1 MKRIIMYLL
10 TFSSVLA
17 GMAQSLH
24 LRTAAPVIALA
35 NEPAAKLVADAP
47 LPASLAQGRVV
58 IQYYA
63 QNLRILPVYGSGA
76 LDVSP
81 RIGHLHV
88 TVDDAPWH
96 WADGSNEPLIV
107 NGLAPGPHHILLELA
122 DPTHKVIDSKAVS
135 FVIPEVTGGIH
146 AHHAG
151 SEIHG
156 TVATSTIIPA
166 ATPLTAREFNGPA
179 PVVPLDSEP
188 APVLVVDQPLAE
200 PLATGRVIVQYRTQH
215 LRILPAFGTA
225 ALSVSPRIGH
235 IHVTVDGGP
244 WRWADSSNEP
254 IIIVG
259 MKPGPH
265 KILVELVDP
274 THKTITQQTISF
286 TVPEASLY
294 HGATDHVIQ
303 RK

>member
-1 MKRIIMYLL
+1 MKHIVMYFL

-24 LRTAAPVIALA
+24 VRTTAPVVALA
-35 NEPAAKLVADAP
+35 NEPAAKLVVDPP
-47 LPASLAQGRVV
+47 LPGSLAQGRVV
-58 IQYYA
+58 IQYFA
-63 QNLRILPVYGSGA
+63 ENLRILPVYGKAA

-107 NGLAPGPHHILLELA
+107 NGLTPGPHHILLELA
-122 DPTHKVIDSKAVS
+122 DPTHKVIDSKTVS
-135 FVIPEVTGGIH
+135 FVIPEVTGGAH

-151 SEIHG
+151 SDIQG
-156 TVATSTIIPA
+156 STATVPAVIPV
-166 ATPLTAREFNGPA
+166 TAREARGPA
-179 PVVPLDSEP
+179 PIVPLATQP
-188 APVLVVDQPLAE
+188 APKLMVDQPLTE
-200 PLATGRVIVQYRTQH
+200 PLSAGRVIVQYRTEN
-215 LRILPAFGTA
+215 LRILSAFGPA
-225 ALSVSPRIGH
+225 ALEVSPRIGH

-286 TVPEASLY
+286 TVPEVSSP
-294 HGATDHVIQ
+294 HH
-303 RK
+303 

>member
-10 TFSSVLA
+10 TFTSVLA
-17 GMAQSLH
+17 GMAQSLNV
-24 LRTAAPVIALA
+24 RTAAPVIALA
-35 NEPAAKLVADAP
+35 NEPAPKLVVDDP
-47 LPASLAQGRVV
+47 LPGSLAQGRVV

-63 QNLRILPVYGSGA
+63 ENLRILPVYGSGA
-76 LDVSP
+76 LTVSP

-107 NGLAPGPHHILLELA
+107 NGLTPGPHKILLQLA
-122 DPTHKVIDSKAVS
+122 DPTHKVIESKTVS
-135 FVIPEVTGGIH
+135 FVIPEVTGGAH
-146 AHHAG
+146 AHHHTG

-156 TVATSTIIPA
+156 TTVTETINT
-166 ATPLTAREFNGPA
+166 TPLTAREFSGPA
-179 PVVPLDSEP
+179 PVVSLTNEP
-188 APVLVVDQPLAE
+188 DPILVVDQPLAE
-200 PLATGRVIVQYRTQH
+200 PLASGRVIIQYRTQN
-215 LRILPAFGTA
+215 LRILSAFGPA
-225 ALSVSPRIGH
+225 ALNVSPRIGH

-244 WRWADSSNEP
+244 WRWADTSNEP

-259 MKPGPH
+259 MQPGPH

-274 THKTITQQTISF
+274 THKTITQQTVSF
-286 TVPEASLY
+286 TIPEVRNDRL
-294 HGATDHVIQ
+294 DQVIQ

>member
-1 MKRIIMYLL
+1 MKRIVMYLL
-10 TFSSVLA
+10 TFTSVLA

-24 LRTAAPVIALA
+24 VRTAAPVVALA
-35 NEPAAKLVADAP
+35 NEPAAKLIADPP

-63 QNLRILPVYGSGA
+63 ENLRILPVYGSAA
-76 LDVSP
+76 LDISP

-107 NGLAPGPHHILLELA
+107 NGLTPGPHRLLLELA
-122 DPTHKVIDSKAVS
+122 DPTHKVIDSKTVS
-135 FVIPEVTGGIH
+135 FVIPEVAGGAH

-151 SEIHG
+151 SAIQSSTA
-156 TVATSTIIPA
+156 TVPSAVPV
-166 ATPLTAREFNGPA
+166 TAREARGPA
-179 PVVPLDSEP
+179 PVVPLTTEP
-188 APVLVVDQPLAE
+188 APKLMVDQPLAE
-200 PLATGRVIVQYRTQH
+200 PLASGRVIVQYRTEN
-215 LRILPAFGTA
+215 LRILPAFGPA
-225 ALSVSPRIGH
+225 ALEVSPRIGH

-259 MKPGPH
+259 MKAGPH

-286 TVPEASLY
+286 TVPEVS
-294 HGATDHVIQ
+294 GAHH
-303 RK
+303 

>member
-1 MKRIIMYLL
+1 MKRVIMYFLS
-10 TFSSVLA
+10 FVFPLA

-24 LRTAAPVIALA
+24 VRQAPSIVPQA
-35 NEPAAKLVADAP
+35 NEPAAKLIVDDP

-63 QNLRILPVYGSGA
+63 ENLRILPVYGSGA

-107 NGLAPGPHHILLELA
+107 NGLTPGPHKILLELA
-122 DPTHKVIDSKAVS
+122 GPTHKVIDSKTVS
-135 FVIPEVTGGIH
+135 FVIPPTAGSAH
-146 AHHAG
+146 SHHAG
-151 SEIHG
+151 SDIYG
-156 TVATSTIIPA
+156 TTENAPIK
-166 ATPLTAREFNGPA
+166 TPLTAREASGPA
-179 PVVPLDSEP
+179 PVVPIQNEP
-188 APVLVVDQPLAE
+188 APKLMVDQPLAE
-200 PLATGRVIVQYRTQH
+200 ALALGRVIVQYRTEN
-215 LRILPAFGTA
+215 LRILAAFGPA
-225 ALSVSPRIGH
+225 ALNVSPRIGH

-254 IIIVG
+254 VIIVG

-274 THKTITQQTISF
+274 THKTITAQTISF
-286 TVPEASLY
+286 TVPAVSGS
-294 HGATDHVIQ
+294 HH
-303 RK
+303 

>member
-1 MKRIIMYLL
+1 MKYILMYLL
-10 TFSSVLA
+10 TFTGVLA
-17 GMAQSLH
+17 GMAQSLNV
-24 LRTAAPVIALA
+24 RTAAPVIALV
-35 NEPAAKLVADAP
+35 NEPAAKLIADPP
-47 LPASLAQGRVV
+47 LPGSLAQGRVV

-63 QNLRILPVYGSGA
+63 ENLRILPVYGSGA

-107 NGLAPGPHHILLELA
+107 NGLTPGPHRILLELA
-122 DPTHKVIDSKAVS
+122 DPTHKVIDSKTVS
-135 FVIPEVTGGIH
+135 FVIPELAGNAH
-146 AHHAG
+146 AYHAG
-151 SEIHG
+151 SDIHG
-156 TVATSTIIPA
+156 TTATSGIQLS
-166 ATPLTAREFNGPA
+166 ATPLTAGEFRGPA
-179 PVVPLDSEP
+179 PVVPLTNEP
-188 APVLVVDQPLAE
+188 EPVLVVDQPLAE
-200 PLATGRVIVQYRTQH
+200 PLASGRVIVQYRTQH
-215 LRILPAFGTA
+215 LRILPAFGPA
-225 ALSVSPRIGH
+225 ALGVSPRIGH

-259 MKPGPH
+259 MKPGLH

-286 TVPEASLY
+286 TVPEVSNP
-294 HGATDHVIQ
+294 HH
-303 RK
+303 

>member
-1 MKRIIMYLL
+1 MKGIIMYFL
-10 TFSSVLA
+10 TFTGVLS

-24 LRTAAPVIALA
+24 VRSAAPVIALK
-35 NEPAAKLVADAP
+35 NEPAAKLLVDAP
-47 LPASLAQGRVV
+47 LPGSLEQGRVV

-63 QNLRILPVYGSGA
+63 ENLRILPVYGSGT

-107 NGLAPGPHHILLELA
+107 NGLTPGPHHILLELA
-122 DPTHKVIDSKAVS
+122 DPTHKVIDSKTVS
-135 FVIPEVTGGIH
+135 FVIPAVTGGGH
-146 AHHAG
+146 THHAG
-151 SEIHG
+151 SDIHG
-156 TVATSTIIPA
+156 TTGTAGTQHA
-166 ATPLTAREFNGPA
+166 EAPLTALEFNGPA
-179 PVVPLDSEP
+179 PVVPLTDEP

-200 PLATGRVIVQYRTQH
+200 PLASGRVIVQYRTQH

-225 ALSVSPRIGH
+225 ALGVSPRIGH

-274 THKTITQQTISF
+274 THKTIKQQTVSF
-286 TVPEASLY
+286 TVPEVSIP
-294 HGATDHVIQ
+294 HH
-303 RK
+303 